1 MSLQDYLQKSIATIV
16 ATTHTAAMDHVEKA
30 ITAITQA
37 FQGNKILLVCGNG
50 GSASDALHIAGEL
63 VGRFLKERP
72 ALKCLALSANQSVLT
87 AWANDYSYETV
98 FSRQVEAFGESGG
111 ALLGISTSGNSPNV
125 IKAMEEAKK
134 MGMTTIGLTGAGG
147 GKMKAVSDILIDV
160 ASKETPF
167 IQQIHICLYHYIC
180 QMVEENLA

>member
-1 MSLQDYLQKSIATIV
+1 MSLQDYLQKSAAIIEATMQG
-16 ATTHTAAMDHVEKA
+16 AAMAETEKA
-30 ITAITQA
+30 ITAITKG
-37 FQGNKILLVCGNG
+37 FRSGKILLVCGNG

-72 ALKCLALSANQSVLT
+72 ALKCIALSSNPAVLT
-87 AWANDYSYETV
+87 AWANDYSFETV
-98 FSRQVEAFGESGG
+98 FSRQVEAFGEEGG
-111 ALLGISTSGNSPNV
+111 VFLGISTSGNSANV
-125 IKAMEEAKK
+125 LKAMEQAKK
-134 MGMTTIGLTGAGG
+134 MGMMVIGLTGEGG